1 MFEAIIS
8 KIEQYDSIVI
18 FGHLNPDGDCYGS
31 QIALRNILKTR
42 YPEKK
47 IYCVGSGLKKFFDI
61 LGKMDVV
68 SDEIIAQSL
77 AIVLDSNDI
86 NRLEDQRAWKA
97 RDFAKI
103 DHHIDTY
110 TFHEGPEVIDDTATS
125 TCELIYRFA
134 KENNFEIDLI
144 AGSALYLG
152 MMTDTARF
160 QFANNFVRM
169 FEIARD
175 LCDLGV
181 DPILLNKTN
190 NLVPEISITI
200 KSFIYSHVKKD
211 KRGIIYAVATK
222 KDREQLGV
230 TSAQIC
236 ANTSL
241 LSYVTGYPVWLV
253 ASETDNG
260 GMQVEMRSSTF
271 DIQKIA
277 THFGGGGHTF
287 AAGFTYKKFGPE
299 VINELLD
306 LLAGVVKKGNEQN
319 VGRTTPSRN

>member
-31 QIALRNILKTR
+31 QIALRNILKLQ
-42 YPEKK
+42 YPNKQV
-47 IYCVGSGLKKFFDI
+47 YCVGGGLKKFFDI
-61 LGKMDVV
+61 LGTMDVV

-103 DHHIDTY
+103 DHHIDTH
-110 TFHEGPEVIDDTATS
+110 TFHEGPEVIDDNATS

-175 LCDLGV
+175 LCALGV

-190 NLVPEISITI
+190 NLVPEITLTI
-200 KSFIYSHVKKD
+200 KTFIYSHVTKD
-211 KRGIIYAVATK
+211 PRGIIYAIATK
-222 KDREQLGV
+222 KEREQLGV

-236 ANTSL
+236 GNTSL
-241 LSYVTGYPVWLV
+241 LSYVTGYPVWFV

-277 THFGGGGHTF
+277 THFGGGGHAF

-306 LLAGVVKKGNEQN
+306 LFAEVVKKGNE
-319 VGRTTPSRN
+319 

>member
-31 QIALRNILKTR
+31 QIALRNILRTR
-42 YPEKK
+42 YPEKQ

-61 LGKMDVV
+61 IGKMDVV
-68 SDEIIAQSL
+68 SDEIIVQSL

-103 DHHIDTY
+103 DHHIDTH

-125 TCELIYRFA
+125 TCELIYLFA
-134 KENNFEIDLI
+134 KENNLKIDLI
-144 AGSALYLG
+144 SASALYLG

-169 FEIARD
+169 FEIARN

-211 KRGIIYAVATK
+211 RRGIIYAVATK
-222 KDREQLGV
+222 EEREKLGV

-236 ANTSL
+236 GNTSL
-241 LSYVTGYPVWLV
+241 LSYVTDFPVWFI

-260 GMQVEMRSSTF
+260 GMQVEMRSSTYN
-271 DIQKIA
+271 IQTIA

-287 AAGFTYKKFGPE
+287 AAGFTYKKFGQD

-306 LLAGVVKKGNEQN
+306 LLAGAVKKGNE
-319 VGRTTPSRN
+319 

>member
-110 TFHEGPEVIDDTATS
+110 TFHEGPEVIDDAATS

-175 LCDLGV
+175 LCSLGV

-211 KRGIIYAVATK
+211 KRGIIYAIATK

-241 LSYVTGYPVWLV
+241 LSYVTGYPVWLI

-306 LLAGVVKKGNEQN
+306 LLAGVVKKGNE
-319 VGRTTPSRN
+319 

>member
-31 QIALRNILKTR
+31 QIALRNILRTR
-42 YPEKK
+42 YPEKQ

-61 LGKMDVV
+61 IGKMDVV
-68 SDEIIAQSL
+68 SDEIIVQSL

-103 DHHIDTY
+103 DHHIDTH

-125 TCELIYRFA
+125 TCELIYLFA
-134 KENNFEIDLI
+134 KENNLEIDLI
-144 AGSALYLG
+144 SASALYLG

-169 FEIARD
+169 FEIARN
-175 LCDLGV
+175 LCNLGV

-211 KRGIIYAVATK
+211 RRGIIYAVATK
-222 KDREQLGV
+222 EEREKLGV

-236 ANTSL
+236 GNTSL
-241 LSYVTGYPVWLV
+241 LSYVTDFPVWFI

-260 GMQVEMRSSTF
+260 GMQVEMRSSTYN
-271 DIQKIA
+271 IQTIA

-287 AAGFTYKKFGPE
+287 AAGFTYKKFGQD

-306 LLAGVVKKGNEQN
+306 LLAGAVKKGNE
-319 VGRTTPSRN
+319 

>member
-31 QIALRNILKTR
+31 QIALRNILKLK
-42 YPEKK
+42 YPNKQ

-103 DHHIDTY
+103 DHHIDTH
-110 TFHEGPEVIDDTATS
+110 TFHEGPEVIDDNATS

-144 AGSALYLG
+144 SGSALYLG

-160 QFANNFVRM
+160 QFADNFVRM

-175 LCDLGV
+175 LCSLGV

-190 NLVPEISITI
+190 NLVPEITISI
-200 KSFIYSHVKKD
+200 KSFIYSHVIKD

-236 ANTSL
+236 GNTSL
-241 LSYVTGYPVWLV
+241 LSYVAGYPVWLV

-260 GMQVEMRSSTF
+260 GLQVEMRSSTF

-277 THFGGGGHTF
+277 TRFGGGGHTF
-287 AAGFTYKKFGPE
+287 AAGFTYKVFSPE

-306 LLAGVVKKGNEQN
+306 LLAGVVKKGNE
-319 VGRTTPSRN
+319 

>member
-200 KSFIYSHVKKD
+200 KSFIYSHVIKD

-222 KDREQLGV
+222 KEREQLGV

-241 LSYVTGYPVWLV
+241 LSYVTGYPVWLI

>member
-31 QIALRNILKTR
+31 QIALRNILKLK
-42 YPEKK
+42 YPNKQ

-61 LGKMDVV
+61 IGKMDVV
-68 SDEIIAQSL
+68 SDEVIAQSL

-103 DHHIDTY
+103 DHHIDTF

-125 TCELIYRFA
+125 TCELIYLFA

-144 AGSALYLG
+144 SASALYLG

-175 LCDLGV
+175 LCDRGV

-190 NLVPEISITI
+190 NLVPEINISI

-211 KRGIIYAVATK
+211 RRGIIYAVATK
-222 KDREQLGV
+222 EDREKLGV

-241 LSYVTGYPVWLV
+241 LSYVVGFPVWLI

-287 AAGFTYKKFGPE
+287 AAGFTYKKFGQD
-299 VINELLD
+299 VLNELLD
-306 LLAGVVKKGNEQN
+306 LLADTVKKGNEQN
-319 VGRTTPSRN
+319 VGRTTRSRD

>member
-211 KRGIIYAVATK
+211 KRGIIYAIATK

-241 LSYVTGYPVWLV
+241 LSYVTGYPVWLI

-306 LLAGVVKKGNEQN
+306 LLAGVVKKGNE
-319 VGRTTPSRN
+319 

>member
-31 QIALRNILKTR
+31 QIALRNILRTR
-42 YPEKK
+42 YPEKQ
-47 IYCVGSGLKKFFDI
+47 IYCIGSGLKKFFDI
-61 LGKMDVV
+61 IGKMDVV

-103 DHHIDTY
+103 DHHIDTH

-125 TCELIYRFA
+125 TCELIYLFA
-134 KENNFEIDLI
+134 KENNLEIDLI
-144 AGSALYLG
+144 SASALYLG

-169 FEIARD
+169 FEIARN
-175 LCDLGV
+175 LCNLGV

-211 KRGIIYAVATK
+211 RRGIIYAVATK
-222 KDREQLGV
+222 EEREKLGV

-236 ANTSL
+236 GNTSL
-241 LSYVTGYPVWLV
+241 LSYVTDFPVWFI

-260 GMQVEMRSSTF
+260 GMQVEMRSSTYN
-271 DIQKIA
+271 IQTIA

-287 AAGFTYKKFGPE
+287 AAGFTYKKFGQD

-306 LLAGVVKKGNEQN
+306 LLAGAVKKGNE
-319 VGRTTPSRN
+319 